1 MVIQRKKEREKGRKS
16 ERKKYIDPDKLLW
29 SYRGR
34 KRRKKVKERY
44 RETSHS
50 EMGTGSERDG
60 ETGLYLGT
68 KIKRDIWIQ
77 RNGEKGTKLFSDGET
92 GREKGKETDNRRTER
107 Q

>member
-44 RETSHS
+44 RETSQC
-50 EMGTGSERDG
+50 EMGTNSERDR
-60 ETGLYLGT
+60 ETAIYLVT
-68 KIKRDIWIQ
+68 KR
-77 RNGEKGTKLFSDGET
+77 
-92 GREKGKETDNRRTER
+92 
-107 Q
+107 